1 MLQRHAS
8 RLQPYVIPGQAG
20 RVERERRHRARALSR
35 RLGGGQEHGVR
46 RSAAWPKCRSWQ
58 CHDCGA
64 CASSG
69 LLSAALAGST
79 RPCPGDEAGPLLTQ
93 PPLRC
98 SSQPPPKSPIATGYG
113 PGPPGGAGARAAPI
127 PNLNPDHNSEPEPD
141 SNPTRRC
148 SRPSSGSY
156 SSRKVCCGVTSSTL
170 RTSPRDQAQQRRAPF
185 SCRAS
190 SGGPARSWP
199 LAISFTKRCRDCR
212 RSCQGCCCKV
222 EGACERTCKV

>member
-1 MLQRHAS
+1 MAS
-8 RLQPYVIPGQAG
+8 VAVQ
-20 RVERERRHRARALSR
+20 
-35 RLGGGQEHGVR
+35 LG
-46 RSAAWPKCRSWQ
+46 RSAARGSATTAVPAPPQAR
-58 CHDCGA
+58 
-64 CASSG
+64 
-69 LLSAALAGST
+69 LAALAGST

-93 PPLRC
+93 PPPRC